1 LSALRPPWRPGGRN
15 GEIRQE
21 DAGQGSQS
29 DAREKGRQA
38 SQRRLAQEGDEPQA
52 GDRDRA
58 VRGAARGRQGAP
70 EPEPEV
76 RREEVDEEVVSKEVD
91 EEIECQKRFTEDER
105 EKVVLA
111 EIDGQEIDEAIE
123 TDEEVEREEIDEE
136 VRVAEALVRE
146 EMTGATRR
154 EERR

>member
-1 LSALRPPWRPGGRN
+1 M
-15 GEIRQE
+15 
-21 DAGQGSQS
+21 
-29 DAREKGRQA
+29 
-38 SQRRLAQEGDEPQA
+38 
-52 GDRDRA
+52 
-58 VRGAARGRQGAP
+58 
-70 EPEPEV
+70 
-76 RREEVDEEVVSKEVD
+76 
-91 EEIECQKRFTEDER
+91 ECQKRFTEDER

-154 EERR
+154 GERR